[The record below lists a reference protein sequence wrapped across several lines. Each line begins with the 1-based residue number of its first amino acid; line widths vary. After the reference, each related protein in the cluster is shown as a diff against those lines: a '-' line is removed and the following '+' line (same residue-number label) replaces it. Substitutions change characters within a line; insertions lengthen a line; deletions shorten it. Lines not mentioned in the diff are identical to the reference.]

1 MKMNLLPLISY
12 ALGLACSTAFAGPL
26 NRADVSAQAV
36 WVAHIDC
43 DTLRPTTLG
52 QYLVTELEKP
62 DATARFAAFQSI
74 FSFDPRKQLHGITLY
89 DAGSTPADGVLLL
102 YVDFDPDRI
111 LTLARAANG
120 YDSLTNGQHVI
131 HNWI

>member
-1 MKMNLLPLISY
+1 MKAISLSLIFC
-12 ALGLACSTAFAGPL
+12 ALGLAASTTLAGPL

-62 DATARFAAFQSI
+62 DATTKFAAFQSI

-89 DAGSTPADGVLLL
+89 DAGSTPEDGVLLL
-102 YVDFDPDRI
+102 YVDFDPLRGVFP
-111 LTLARAANG
+111 LYNGERLAISV
-120 YDSLTNGQHVI
+120 YE
-131 HNWI
+131 